1 MGNIR
6 MGRWGGLAIGA
17 IAGVLGSGAIALATP
32 VAAEERPRLVPAFFE
47 ESRRQGDVGFG
58 ESFINDALNGVAD
71 PLGGRGSVGVAGTGR
86 SASTDPSAPRGR
98 SGAAPSPPA
107 PGPGTPTPPSNP
119 GTPSPGPGPGLPP
132 GFDRTSVIIRR

>member
-1 MGNIR
+1 MGQVMTR
-6 MGRWGGLAIGA
+6 RWGGLFIGA
-17 IAGVLGSGAIALATP
+17 IAGVLGPGAIALATP
-32 VAAEERPRLVPAFFE
+32 VPAEERPRLVPAFFE
-47 ESRRQGDVGFG
+47 ESRRQNESGFG

-86 SASTDPSAPRGR
+86 SASADPTAPRGR

-107 PGPGTPTPPSNP
+107 PGPGTPPPSNP
-119 GTPSPGPGPGLPP
+119 GTPSPGPGLPP